1 MHVNEMVATFERGS
15 PGCVRLAVRILLF
28 AEWGRTRRRR
38 SRFHLLSVAERCLA
52 VGLVVRRRRV
62 LVLLGLVLHHFGIE
76 SARCGLGGFFLRCE
90 FSGRVDAVRSS
101 SGHVLD
107 LGEYLEF

>member
-1 MHVNEMVATFERGS
+1 MHANEMVATFERGS

-28 AEWGRTRRRR
+28 AECRRTRRR
-38 SRFHLLSVAERCLA
+38 SRFHLLSVAEECLA

-76 SARCGLGGFFLRCE
+76 SGDAVLGGFLRCM

>member
-1 MHVNEMVATFERGS
+1 MHANEMVATFERGS

-28 AEWGRTRRRR
+28 AECGRTRSRR

-76 SARCGLGGFFLRCE
+76 SGDAVLGGFQRCM
-90 FSGRVDAVRSS
+90 FSGRVYAVRSS

>member
-28 AEWGRTRRRR
+28 AECGRTRRR

-76 SARCGLGGFFLRCE
+76 S
-90 FSGRVDAVRSS
+90 VDAVWVGFKSVRVPWA
-101 SGHVLD
+101 G
-107 LGEYLEF
+107 